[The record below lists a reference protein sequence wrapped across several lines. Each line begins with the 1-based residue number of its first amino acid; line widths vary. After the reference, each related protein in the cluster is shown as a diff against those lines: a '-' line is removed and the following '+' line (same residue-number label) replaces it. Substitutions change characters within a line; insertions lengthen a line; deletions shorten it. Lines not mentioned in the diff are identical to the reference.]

1 MLDLIASPRL
11 TAVYWQAC
19 RRFIN
24 KSNVKTIKYFNS
36 ALDRGLIKQV
46 FDHIRNYLI
55 CAFILAI
62 GTTELRQQESEF
74 FDLIPAKYAGWGV
87 IGLAA
92 MLISLNL
99 YDGIRRISKSR
110 YHIVFTIALILLYLF
125 LSVRVI
131 EMAWDFRDLAE
142 TARL

>member
-1 MLDLIASPRL
+1 
-11 TAVYWQAC
+11 
-19 RRFIN
+19 
-24 KSNVKTIKYFNS
+24 VKTIKYFNS

-62 GTTELRQQESEF
+62 GTTELRQQEREF
-74 FDLIPAKYAGWGV
+74 FDLIPATYAGWGV
-87 IGLAA
+87 ISLAA

-99 YDGIRRISKSR
+99 YDGIRRISKSK
-110 YHIVFTIALILLYLF
+110 YHFVFTIALILLYLF

-142 TARL
+142 PATL